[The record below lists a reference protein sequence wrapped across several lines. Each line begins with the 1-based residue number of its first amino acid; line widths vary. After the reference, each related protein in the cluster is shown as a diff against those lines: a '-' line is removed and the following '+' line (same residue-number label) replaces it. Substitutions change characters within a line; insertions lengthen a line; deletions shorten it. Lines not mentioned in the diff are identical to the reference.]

1 MYIKS
6 ISVLKKSKNSKLPCA
21 PFESSVYLSPVYTR
35 DYPSISSA
43 PPPSAD
49 CPVSSVC
56 QTVVSLLL
64 STYLVYTSDGTRGI
78 NGEWTFVLRVWSC
91 QLANKMYT
99 WCSSI
104 LVWWVHACV
113 HADWVRITEVTQH
126 FGYFRAIRMLS
137 LIFLSQ
143 KEGYSQQRAAS
154 EKKILKNGIL
164 VLALSIVE
172 S

>member
-1 MYIKS
+1 MRAIRIICLS
-6 ISVLKKSKNSKLPCA
+6 IPSVHQRLSI
-21 PFESSVYLSPVYTR
+21 YLLR
-35 DYPSISSA
+35 
-43 PPPSAD
+43 PPPSAG

-78 NGEWTFVLRVWSC
+78 NGEWTYILRVWSC

-137 LIFLSQ
+137 LIFLSR
-143 KEGYSQQRAAS
+143 KEAYSQQRAAS
-154 EKKILKNGIL
+154 KKKQKNWHPTAGFIHCWIIAL
-164 VLALSIVE
+164 VFS
-172 S
+172 